1 MNAMRRKQIKTIK
14 ERIEA
19 LMFDAAEIANEV
31 EAIRDDEQE
40 YRNNLPQALAD
51 GEQGEKSDAALEAL
65 QGVLDDLESLIE
77 DPFTE
82 PLATATA

>member
-19 LMFDAAEIANEV
+19 LMFDAAEIADEV

-40 YRNNLPQALAD
+40 YRNNLPQAMAD
-51 GEQGEKSDAALEAL
+51 GEKGEKSDVALEAL

-82 PLATATA
+82 PLTTAAA